1 MLAWPETVPA
11 VPLFPSEERANV
23 TTTDLRHHRTN
34 DVDFAYRR
42 AGTGDPLV
50 FLHGLGMTRRW
61 LPIHAALAERFD
73 MIAPEHPG
81 FGDTPR
87 PQRLCGHDA
96 IVAAECALLHD
107 LDVPRFHLVG
117 HSAGA
122 LLAAMLT
129 VAEPERVRSLTL
141 ITPSPLPVATPA
153 EFMPTPPPPGTDF
166 DQLLFN
172 GNAASYPAF
181 LNGGDNGNNYEA
193 AAAGEER
200 VDPPFDMFDAP
211 ALHTQLNRITCPR
224 QVLIPDEDRIFDLRC
239 FDVWAHALGDVPIV
253 RITGTDLPTG
263 HLLIVQEPEA
273 ITTAVAALAAT
284 A

>member
-1 MLAWPETVPA
+1 M
-11 VPLFPSEERANV
+11 
-23 TTTDLRHHRTN
+23 TTTDPRHHRTS

-42 AGTGDPLV
+42 AGSGEPLV

-61 LPIHAALAERFD
+61 LPVHAALAERFD
-73 MIAPEHPG
+73 VIAPEHPG

-96 IVAAECALLHD
+96 IVAAESALLQE
-107 LDVPRFHLVG
+107 LGVSRFHLVG

-129 VAEPERVRSLTL
+129 VTEPERVRSLTL
-141 ITPSPLPVATPA
+141 ITPSPLPVATPT
-153 EFMPTPPPPGTDF
+153 ELMPTPPPPGTDF

-172 GNAASYPAF
+172 GNAASYPEF
-181 LNGGDNGNNYEA
+181 LNGGDDGGNYEA
-193 AAAGEER
+193 PAEGEQPAN
-200 VDPPFDMFDAP
+200 PPFDMFDAP
-211 ALHTQLNRITCPR
+211 ELHTQLDRITCPR
-224 QVLIPDEDRIFDLRC
+224 QILVPDEDRIFDHGC
-239 FDVWAHALGDVPIV
+239 FAVWARALGDVPIV
-253 RITGTDLPTG
+253 PITGTVLPTG

-273 ITTAVAALAAT
+273 IAVAVAALAAT